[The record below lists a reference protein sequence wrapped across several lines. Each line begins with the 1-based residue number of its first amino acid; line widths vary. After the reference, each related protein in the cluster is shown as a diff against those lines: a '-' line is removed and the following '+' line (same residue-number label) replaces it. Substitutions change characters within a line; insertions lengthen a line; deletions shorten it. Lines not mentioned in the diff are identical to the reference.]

1 MVNLENIYTN
11 SIDRGYAH
19 FRNIHVYMLIFI
31 AKISNKRG
39 HAFEGLIK
47 VYGERKS

>member
-1 MVNLENIYTN
+1 MVNPENIYTS
-11 SIDRGYAH
+11 SIDTGYAQ
-19 FRNIHVYMLIFI
+19 FRNIRVYILIFI

-47 VYGERKS
+47 VYGEKKS